1 MFNTGV
7 QSYINFLETEIR
19 RLRKIIK
26 ELKSEKK

>member
-19 RLRKIIK
+19 KLRK
-26 ELKSEKK
+26 ELKKLKEEK